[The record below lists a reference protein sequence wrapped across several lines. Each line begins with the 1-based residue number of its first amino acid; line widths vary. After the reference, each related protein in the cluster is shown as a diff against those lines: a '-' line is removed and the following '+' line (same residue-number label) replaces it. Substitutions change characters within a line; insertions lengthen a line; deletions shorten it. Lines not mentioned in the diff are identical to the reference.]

1 MVSKFAELKERAEK
15 KGLWLVHCPS
25 SSSYL
30 LICAKSHDLF
40 HEKAMSLYDIE
51 TLLDG
56 LNVTQNDSE
65 ETPWMS

>member
-1 MVSKFAELKERAEK
+1 MLSKFSELKARAEK
-15 KGLWLVHCPS
+15 IGIWLIPAPS

-40 HEKAMSLYDIE
+40 HEKAMSLYDVE

-56 LNVTQNDSE
+56 IEIMKAAEL
-65 ETPWMS
+65 